1 MVKYVRRFRETRNK
15 CYSLTVRD
23 KDLADLVVA
32 GLSSYL
38 QEKMG
43 SHEFSDV
50 NQVLQ
55 RAVVYENRAR
65 DSRSRSQF
73 KEVGKDR
80 ECGVVDTVGE
90 DPSSDDDTEVCVAEW
105 VDTPKDKPITCSFLK
120 LGLGKKDDLK
130 FAFDVSKCDKLFDI
144 LLQNNIIKLKGG
156 T

>member
-1 MVKYVRRFRETRNK
+1 
-15 CYSLTVRD
+15 
-23 KDLADLVVA
+23 
-32 GLSSYL
+32 
-38 QEKMG
+38 MG

-90 DPSSDDDTEVCVAEW
+90 DPSSDDGIEVCVAEW
-105 VDTPKDKPITCSFLK
+105 VDTPKDEPITCSFLK
-120 LGLGKKDDLK
+120 LGPGKKDDLK